1 MLIDT
6 PSPIKKPSALDVPI
20 ANFAGM
26 LCLVKYGTNK
36 VAPPIPTNPEIIE
49 KMKATMLEIKLF
61 GIVDLTRIVLWV

>member
-26 LCLVKYGTNK
+26 LCSVKYGTNK
-36 VAPPIPTNPEIIE
+36 VAPPIPTNPEIME
-49 KMKATMLEIKLF
+49 KIKPNKF
-61 GIVDLTRIVLWV
+61 ET